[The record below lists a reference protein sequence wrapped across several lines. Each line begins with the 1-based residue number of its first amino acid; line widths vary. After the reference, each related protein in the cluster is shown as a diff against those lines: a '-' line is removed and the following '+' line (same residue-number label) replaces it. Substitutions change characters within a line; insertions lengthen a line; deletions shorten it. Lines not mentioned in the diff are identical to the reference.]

1 MSPAAHFND
10 LIQTLMPDAKVF
22 AGYGHDP
29 MIDASNLKFSAF
41 SFLVTPW
48 VLFRSCTS
56 SSQGVVKNTL
66 YAILTALPRWMD
78 F

>member
-41 SFLVTPW
+41 SFLVTPRMLEW
-48 VLFRSCTS
+48 QLFYKQEAPTELKC
-56 SSQGVVKNTL
+56 VK
-66 YAILTALPRWMD
+66 RG
-78 F
+78 